1 MVRGG
6 DASQRALADLRALGI
21 GAVVRVERDIVR
33 HAVEVRDGSVDP
45 NEVQHPPNAILFAVQ
60 DEASAPA

>member
-1 MVRGG
+1 MVRGRECR
-6 DASQRALADLRALGI
+6 SEALTDPRALGI

-60 DEASAPA
+60 DEASAST

>member
-1 MVRGG
+1 LVRGG

-60 DEASAPA
+60 DETPAPA